1 MSKSPKARRPRK
13 ARLSTTR
20 TVVTSDSLA
29 KALRRR
35 KPTKKLVE
43 LMRHKP
49 VWERT
54 PVYDRIVSTFIK
66 MVELDSKEGR
76 TAGYAVLETFGVKT
90 VRDLKP
96 MQYDAVLLAA
106 EAALANMQ
114 HARRFDGLAEG
125 RGGFCAWC
133 QAPAREPHKPGCRAL
148 HTTAAVQA
156 ENDKLTSVP
165 GSKPS
170 NPKDALGI
178 LKVPASTLSAPV
190 SSEVGIAMLEGALK
204 YGRHN
209 YRAIGVRASV
219 YYDAVVA
226 RHMALWW
233 EGEDED
239 PDTCE
244 LSETDTGFYNGEGKP
259 VVPGTGLSH
268 ITKAI
273 AGLYVIRDAMIQ
285 GKFIDDRPPR
295 SPRGWQTAHN
305 KKVKALLKKYPTA
318 VPPYI
323 EGDERMK

>member
-1 MSKSPKARRPRK
+1 MAKSPKKSPTRTR
-13 ARLSTTR
+13 TTR
-20 TVVTSDSLA
+20 KTLEHV
-29 KALRRR
+29 LRRR
-35 KPTKKLVE
+35 KPTKALIE
-43 LMRHKP
+43 LMRHRP
-49 VWERT
+49 VWDTTGDPR
-54 PVYDRIVSTFIK
+54 YDMICKTFHN
-66 MVELDSKEGR
+66 MTGFDSPR
-76 TAGYAVLETFGVKT
+76 ARPLAYAVLAKFGVKS

-96 MQYDAVLLAA
+96 TDYDECLKAA
-106 EAALANMQ
+106 RAAYVGMMAPTTEQ
-114 HARRFDGLAEG
+114 ADDRR
-125 RGGFCAWC
+125 
-133 QAPAREPHKPGCRAL
+133 
-148 HTTAAVQA
+148 
-156 ENDKLTSVP
+156 
-165 GSKPS
+165 KPS

-190 SSEVGIAMLEGALK
+190 TAEVGVAMFEGALK

-239 PDTCE
+239 VDTCE
-244 LSETDTGFYNGEGKP
+244 LAPEGKDTGLVNGKGQF
-259 VVPGTGLSH
+259 VIPGTGLSH

-295 SPRGWQTAHN
+295 TAQGWQNELN
-305 KKVKALLKKYPTA
+305 KKVKALIKQYPNA
-318 VPPYI
+318 VAPYI

>member
-1 MSKSPKARRPRK
+1 MAKSPKKSPTRTRIKRKTLERVLRPRRP
-13 ARLSTTR
+13 T
-20 TVVTSDSLA
+20 
-29 KALRRR
+29 KALI
-35 KPTKKLVE
+35 E
-43 LMRHKP
+43 LMRHRP
-49 VWERT
+49 VWVPDPR
-54 PVYDRIVSTFIK
+54 YDMICKTFHNMIGF
-66 MVELDSKEGR
+66 DSPR
-76 TAGYAVLETFGVKT
+76 ARPLAYAVLAKFGVKS

-96 MQYDAVLLAA
+96 KDYDGCL
-106 EAALANMQ
+106 EAA
-114 HARRFDGLAEG
+114 
-125 RGGFCAWC
+125 
-133 QAPAREPHKPGCRAL
+133 QAAYVGMMAP
-148 HTTAAVQA
+148 TTAQA
-156 ENDKLTSVP
+156 ENDKLVQQP
-165 GSKPS
+165 GAKPS

-190 SSEVGIAMLEGALK
+190 TAEVGVAMFEGALK

-239 PDTCE
+239 VDTCE
-244 LSETDTGFYNGEGKP
+244 LAPEGEDTGLVNGKGQF

-295 SPRGWQTAHN
+295 TAQGWQNELN
-305 KKVKALLKKYPTA
+305 KKVKALIKQYPNA
-318 VPPYI
+318 VAPYI